1 MGRMRYLLIKEL
13 KQFIRDPFMSRMA
26 FLIPLVMMLVMP
38 VVAVMDVK
46 NVNMAVVDSD
56 RSTLSQQLVKA
67 IETSDYFTLR
77 SYPPTYSEAFSQ
89 IQSGDVDI
97 ILQIPDGTE
106 KTVVAGGNAE
116 LFIAANAVNSTKGL
130 LGSGHLNAIISEFS
144 ERMNRTE
151 QISSPLHVTV
161 RNMYNG
167 RLDFSLYMAPA
178 CLILIMIGICS
189 FLPTLN
195 IVTEKEKGTIEQM
208 NVTPVTKMEFV
219 SSKLIFFGG
228 LGVLMFI
235 FSFLLGK
242 IIYGMAPFG
251 GFGTVLLAT
260 TLFILFL
267 SGFGLTVANFS
278 NTLQQAVF
286 TIFFFLMIFVLMSGL
301 FTPVK
306 SMVGWAHNFT
316 YALAPRYFVDIVRS
330 VCLKG
335 STIADLRFE
344 FTMLAAFSVAMDTV
358 AVITYRKW
366 S

>member
-1 MGRMRYLLIKEL
+1 MGRIRFLLVKEF
-13 KQFIRDPFMSRMA
+13 KQFIRDPFMSGIA
-26 FLIPLVMMLVMP
+26 FLTTLIMMLVMP

-46 NVNMAVVDSD
+46 NVNMAIVDSD
-56 RSTLSQQLVKA
+56 HSTLSQRLVKS
-67 IETSDYFTLR
+67 IETSGYFVLK
-77 SYPPTYSEAFSQ
+77 SYPTTYTEAFSEV
-89 IQSGDVDI
+89 QSGEVDI
-97 ILQIPDGTE
+97 ILQIPEGAE
-106 KTVVAGGNAE
+106 KTVVAGDDAE

-130 LGSGHLNAIISEFS
+130 LGTSHLHAIISEFS
-144 ERMNRTE
+144 TQMNRND
-151 QISSPLHVTV
+151 QFISPLKVTI

-178 CLILIMIGICS
+178 CLILIMIAICS

-219 SSKLIFFGG
+219 SSKLIFYGG
-228 LGVLMFI
+228 LGMLMFI

-251 GFGTVLLAT
+251 GFGTVLLAAI
-260 TLFILFL
+260 LFILFL
-267 SGFGLTVANFS
+267 SGFGLTVANSS

-286 TIFFFLMIFVLMSGL
+286 TIFFFLMIFVLMSGV

-306 SMVGWAHNFT
+306 SMIGWAHNLT
-316 YALAPRYFVDIVRS
+316 YALAPRYFVDIIRS

-335 STIADLRFE
+335 STIADLWFE
-344 FTMLAAFSVAMDTV
+344 FTMLAAFSITMDAV
-358 AVITYRKW
+358 AVITYRKQA
-366 S
+366 